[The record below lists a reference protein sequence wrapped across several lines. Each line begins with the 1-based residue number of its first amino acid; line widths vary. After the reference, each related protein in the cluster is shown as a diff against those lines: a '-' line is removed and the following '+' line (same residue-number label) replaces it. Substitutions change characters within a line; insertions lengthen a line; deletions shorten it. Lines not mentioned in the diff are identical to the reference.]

1 MSYNLFNYLE
11 FCFVICGLRWRKP
24 LTCKWNSGMMIDLIF
39 HPNCFLCEKP
49 RAGATL
55 SLAWC
60 ISANREDHCWY
71 TERVSEAYNKAKRA
85 QQGELRCTQELKLQG
100 TKADAQLWTN
110 SANLLMSGSLCS
122 SVEVG
127 HANPRWWSG
136 TKCTLDVLG
145 FIVLVQV
152 WNKLVSTPTT

>member
-1 MSYNLFNYLE
+1 
-11 FCFVICGLRWRKP
+11 
-24 LTCKWNSGMMIDLIF
+24 
-39 HPNCFLCEKP
+39 
-49 RAGATL
+49 
-55 SLAWC
+55 
-60 ISANREDHCWY
+60 
-71 TERVSEAYNKAKRA
+71 
-85 QQGELRCTQELKLQG
+85 
-100 TKADAQLWTN
+100 
-110 SANLLMSGSLCS
+110 MSGSLCS